1 MNNMPFK
8 YNFEMPIKILYILFI
23 LIIIQS
29 CNSSS
34 VIETDKEALQTD
46 PKEQNKKIEQLFD
59 QASKTDSI
67 GDYQASVKFY
77 SDILSLDKTFTGA
90 LINRA
95 TAYINL
101 GDTTAAFNDLNRA
114 VIYSPHEKTY
124 YSRGTAFVY
133 LNTHLNIAKEDLL
146 RAIALNPENSASY
159 YSLSMLELSR
169 KHVDSCAFYLQ
180 TADKIG
186 YNANMSNHIK
196 NELNKLSKK

>member
-1 MNNMPFK
+1 
-8 YNFEMPIKILYILFI
+8 MPIKILYIL
-23 LIIIQS
+23 IIQS

-46 PKEQNKKIEQLFD
+46 PKEQNKKIKQLFD